1 MHFTEIQGN
10 AQCITKQYNVIG
22 YRLQCTAM
30 HVMAIT
36 NQMSSTINCGVQCGV
51 HCGVHLDVP
60 LFIPRMPLMQN
71 LQTELPTGILVLK
84 ESVSKYLDFLHG
96 RHVWNG

>member
-1 MHFTEIQGN
+1 MHYIEIQGN
-10 AQCITKQYNVIG
+10 AQCIAKQYNVISNQSQ
-22 YRLQCTAM
+22 RTAM

-36 NQMSSTINCGVQCGV
+36 NQMSSTMDCGVQCGV
-51 HCGVHLDVP
+51 HRGVHLDVP

>member
-10 AQCITKQYNVIG
+10 AQCIAKQYNVIG
-22 YRLQCTAM
+22 NRLQRTAM
-30 HVMAIT
+30 HVMAII
-36 NQMSSTINCGVQCGV
+36 NQMSSTMNCGLQCGV

-71 LQTELPTGILVLK
+71 LQTVADQNLGARGI
-84 ESVSKYLDFLHG
+84 SF
-96 RHVWNG
+96 